1 MQCFGMFSSCP
12 QILQDASHPLGMLL
26 NKWSLCFIASYS
38 GELGRH
44 AELLPHARRDI
55 TAITK
60 VLQTAVE

>member
-1 MQCFGMFSSCP
+1 MFPLSS
-12 QILQDASHPLGMLL
+12 QILQDASHPLGMLV

-60 VLQTAVE
+60 ALQTVVE